1 MKTRLKS
8 TLPALPPP
16 SVRVISENEA
26 AARLSLSR
34 RCLQEYR
41 LRGTGPKFIRLGDR
55 RIGYDLQDLAD
66 WISERRAASNSAPE
80 LVP

>member
-1 MKTRLKS
+1 MKTQLKS
-8 TLPALPPP
+8 TLPPLPPP
-16 SVRVISENEA
+16 QVRVISESEA

-55 RIGYDLQDLAD
+55 RIGYDLRDLDA
-66 WISERRAASNSAPE
+66 WISERRADSTSSPE
-80 LVP
+80 LVS